1 VGHYPVFLDLRE
13 RSCLVVGSGPMAEE
27 KVRGLIEA
35 GALVTQH
42 DRGFLPEDLDGMVLA
57 IVCGQPAEVV
67 EEIWTEARRRGVLV
81 NTVDDVPHCD
91 FIAPS
96 ILRRGDLAIAISTGG
111 RAPAL
116 AVRLRQRLEREIGDE
131 HARFLEMAGS
141 VRTALAAKRPD
152 FAERRELWYRLV
164 DSDVLERLR
173 AGDEAGRWG
182 GSGRFWGWSLTPL
195 TPLSHRPPNHRER
208 GERQR
213 GSCYRGWAVAPLSRW
228 LGGRWERG
236 RG

>member
-1 VGHYPVFLDLRE
+1 MGHYPVFLDLRE
-13 RSCLVVGSGPMAEE
+13 RSCLVVGSGSLAEE
-27 KVRGLIEA
+27 KVRGLLEA
-35 GALVTQH
+35 GARVRVVGEGQQGHKGLQGHKGQIIYH
-42 DRGFLPEDLDGMVLA
+42 DRGFLPADLDGMVLA
-57 IVCGQPAEVV
+57 IVCSQPPEVV
-67 EEIWTEARRRGVLV
+67 EEIWAEARRRGVLV

-141 VRTALAAKRPD
+141 VRTALADQRPD

-173 AGDEAGRWG
+173 VGDEAGAVA
-182 GSGRFWGWSLTPL
+182 RFGEILGVEPL
-195 TPLSHRPPNHRER
+195 GPHPPN
-208 GERQR
+208 
-213 GSCYRGWAVAPLSRW
+213 
-228 LGGRWERG
+228 
-236 RG
+236 